1 MRKFILIIMIIA
13 TSLLCACERKAV
25 ENDQIKIVD
34 DVAYWTE
41 EMISPKQFMETYQE
55 LTGWDFKDEENEWY
69 HTFEKMAGNVN
80 SYEEAYNLIEKGDWS
95 IVVPFDRME
104 TLMNAENPKWC
115 RADVNGDGMP
125 ELISQYGRQW
135 SGGSGLPIE
144 YIFAFD
150 EGKVELVFTDLND
163 YTEYYFLGSNG
174 NLIYD
179 YNDHGQISHGYYPL
193 CQFDENWNI
202 AYLEKLEIYYFYDE
216 DTYGDEE
223 IAHLKEYFPDTYG
236 TGGHGF
242 YCFRSRPQTEEE
254 LESTENSEYWFC
266 EPITIEEFLEAYQQM
281 TGFDFL
287 ERDSNWQ
294 SLFAE

>member
-1 MRKFILIIMIIA
+1 MKEFP
-13 TSLLCACERKAV
+13 AV

-80 SYEEAYNLIEKGDWS
+80 SYEEAYDLIEKGDWS
-95 IVVPFDRME
+95 MVVPFDYME
-104 TLMNAENPKWC
+104 SIMNAENPKWC

-144 YIFAFD
+144 YIFAFNK
-150 EGKVELVFTDLND
+150 GKVELVFTDLND

-179 YNDHGQISHGYYPL
+179 YSDHGQI
-193 CQFDENWNI
+193 F
-202 AYLEKLEIYYFYDE
+202 
-216 DTYGDEE
+216 
-223 IAHLKEYFPDTYG
+223 
-236 TGGHGF
+236 GF
-242 YCFRSRPQTEEE
+242 ANP
-254 LESTENSEYWFC
+254 
-266 EPITIEEFLEAYQQM
+266 
-281 TGFDFL
+281 
-287 ERDSNWQ
+287 
-294 SLFAE
+294 